1 MENFESTPP
10 PLNPASPPPVITLP
24 PAPPRKPSGRGW
36 MIFGIIALVLLV
48 ISVLGNF
55 TQFFGGMMSMNVSH
69 SRQGGP
75 KLEEV
80 VLEDHGT
87 SIKIAVVEVEGIIS
101 SQIKQGGFD
110 IVGLVRA
117 QLERAAESDKVK
129 AVILKVN
136 SPGGEVLA
144 SDEIN
149 RAIKQFQAKFR
160 KPVVASMGS
169 LAASGGYYVS
179 APCEWIVANDLTI
192 TGSIGVILHSLNY
205 HGLMDKIGLHSEVY
219 KSGKFKDMLS
229 GSRRPEET
237 TDEERAMLQKLIDE
251 TYKKFKGV
259 VSDGRSRP
267 FKPDGKAGKNL
278 SSDWEDYADGRVL
291 SGQEAFDLGFV
302 DELGNFQTAFAR
314 AKKLAG
320 IHKANLIQ
328 YRQRVDLADLFSL
341 FGESQSQSKVIK
353 VDVGMEMPKLEAG
366 QLYFLSP
373 TYLH

>member
-1 MENFESTPP
+1 M
-10 PLNPASPPPVITLP
+10 V
-24 PAPPRKPSGRGW
+24 
-36 MIFGIIALVLLV
+36 FGIILLVLLV

-55 TQFFGGMMSMNVSH
+55 TQFFGGMMSMSGVQH
-69 SRQGGP
+69 ARRGGP
-75 KLEEV
+75 RLDEV
-80 VLEDHGT
+80 LLEDHNA
-87 SIKIAVVEVEGIIS
+87 SAKIVVVEVEGIIS
-101 SQIKQGGFD
+101 SQMKQGGFD

-205 HGLMDKIGLHSEVY
+205 RGLMDKIGLHSEVY

-267 FKPDGKAGKNL
+267 FKPDGKLGKNL
-278 SSDWEDYADGRVL
+278 SGSWEDYADGRVL

-302 DELGNFQTAFAR
+302 DELGNFETAFTR

-320 IHKANLIQ
+320 IRKANLIQ
-328 YRQRVDLADLFSL
+328 YRQRIDLADLFSL

-353 VDVGMEMPKLEAG
+353 VDVGMDMPKLEAG